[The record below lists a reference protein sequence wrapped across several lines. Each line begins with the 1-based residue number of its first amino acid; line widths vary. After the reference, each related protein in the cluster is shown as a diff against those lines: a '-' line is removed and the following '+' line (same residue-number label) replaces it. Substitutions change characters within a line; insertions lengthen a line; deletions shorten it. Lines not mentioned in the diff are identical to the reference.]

1 MTVLDG
7 DDFLREPSHK
17 LSNFFEELVNYQED
31 MLRSHREKFN
41 YSDADAQR
49 YKRRYVS
56 MLPLYLSIFFL
67 FVLGSWVVIP
77 FALPQEFACEL
88 SKIEW
93 FKDLWRSNHQ
103 YEEVLSIN
111 SIFFTTT
118 RINLC
123 RLITGCSWGAALGMV
138 VFVGRML
145 IELIY
150 WEKKLIAG
158 FSKLTRFIVL
168 AVLLLLTLSG
178 IGWLPYSDGMTL
190 STSKDFQL
198 YSLSVFSNPIKVY
211 IFLSFYSFFCFV
223 FLSEIV
229 SLIMI
234 AIRDSI
240 YTRKQI

>member
-1 MTVLDG
+1 
-7 DDFLREPSHK
+7 
-17 LSNFFEELVNYQED
+17 
-31 MLRSHREKFN
+31 
-41 YSDADAQR
+41 
-49 YKRRYVS
+49 
-56 MLPLYLSIFFL
+56 MLPLYLSTFFL

-77 FALPQEFACEL
+77 FALPQEFACKL

-93 FKDLWRSNHQ
+93 FKDLWRSNRQ

-123 RLITGCSWGAALGMV
+123 KLITGCSWGAALGMV

-158 FSKLTRFIVL
+158 FSKLTRFIVF

-198 YSLSVFSNPIKVY
+198 YSLSVFRNPIKVY
-211 IFLSFYSFFCFV
+211 VFLSFYSFFALF
-223 FLSEIV
+223 FYLKSFH
-229 SLIMI
+229 
-234 AIRDSI
+234 
-240 YTRKQI
+240 